1 MKYPAA
7 RFRTDHRTEIPM
19 RLPSAFL
26 ALAFAVAAPVMAQDY
41 PKMKPGQWE
50 TATTASK
57 TPGAPAHKSTM
68 CTDEAIQKQMM
79 DMSKGMQREMCSKS
93 DIRREGSN
101 YIADSVCQ
109 IGQST
114 MTSHSV
120 MAIQG
125 DTSYKTVINTT
136 YDPPLMGMK
145 DSNTTVEAKF
155 VGPCRDG
162 LQPGDVV
169 MPDGKKF
176 NMKSLPGP
184 APAAPP
190 AKANQEA
197 K

>member
-1 MKYPAA
+1 
-7 RFRTDHRTEIPM
+7 M
-19 RLPSAFL
+19 RLPFAFL
-26 ALAFAVAAPVMAQDY
+26 ALAIAVAGPAIAQDF
-41 PKMKPGQWE
+41 PKMKAGQWE
-50 TATTASK
+50 TVTTTSK
-57 TPGAPAHKSTM
+57 TPNAPSHKTTM
-68 CTDEAIQKQMM
+68 CTDETVQKQMM

-93 DIRREGSN
+93 DIRRDGNS
-101 YIADSVCQ
+101 YISDSVCQ

-120 MAIQG
+120 MALQG
-125 DTSYKTVINTT
+125 DTGYKTVINTT

-176 NMKSLPGP
+176 NMKTLPVQ

-190 AKANQEA
+190 AKV

>member
-1 MKYPAA
+1 
-7 RFRTDHRTEIPM
+7 M
-19 RLPSAFL
+19 RLTCVLL
-26 ALAFAVAAPVMAQDY
+26 ALAFAVTAPAMAQDY
-41 PKMKPGQWE
+41 PTMKAGQWE
-50 TATTASK
+50 TTTTTAK
-57 TPGAPAHKSTM
+57 TPNAPAHKSTM

-93 DIRREGSN
+93 DIRREGGK
-101 YIADSVCQ
+101 YIGDSVCQ

-120 MAIQG
+120 MTIQG
-125 DTSYKTVINTT
+125 DTSYKTVIDTA

-169 MPDGKKF
+169 MPDGRKF
-176 NMKSLPGP
+176 NMKTLPGQ
-184 APAAPP
+184 APAAP
-190 AKANQEA
+190 AKT